1 MTHEKSPKHAK
12 PPTDYFDDTD
22 VSENLRGNIVS
33 GSAFVF
39 GSSIIKF
46 LIGIGATAIL
56 ARLLDPEDYGLLA
69 MVFVV
74 THFLEL
80 FRDMNL
86 SLATVQ
92 KKSITHAQVST
103 IYWINVSI
111 CCVISVTIF
120 LLAPAIAWVYDE
132 PRLSGIA
139 ALLALPVLVRGFA
152 AQQQALLRRKMRF
165 GALSLVDIGS
175 MSCGYAVAI
184 YLASDGHGYWSLVW
198 HHITVALAFLVMSW
212 TATGWRPGLP
222 ARGTGVRSMLVFG
235 SNLTGY
241 SLVRF
246 VSRSLDNAL
255 IGWYW
260 GPAPL
265 GIYSRSQSLI
275 GPVTNYLTAPIGSV
289 AFPSLSRL
297 TKDDERYATTFFRLA
312 DKILLVVLPAT
323 MLLVATTPEIVEIL
337 LGPKWVEAGPILR
350 VLSVLIFTE
359 ALSGVL
365 NWLFFSQGRG
375 RDLFRF
381 GLIIAVM
388 RIAAVIIGLTWGILG
403 IASALAISALFL
415 QLPIQVFLA
424 CRTGPIRQ
432 RQVYRMLVHPVV
444 AATLGLIAVLLVQMM
459 ASGLGAANTVLIGF
473 CVMASVQLL
482 FLATTRQGRQTLLDI
497 RHGLAVLWLRAVG
510 KT

>member
-1 MTHEKSPKHAK
+1 MTDEKTSK
-12 PPTDYFDDTD
+12 PVKPSADYFDDTD
-22 VSENLRGNIVS
+22 VSENLGGNIVR

-39 GSSIIKF
+39 ASSILKF

-111 CCVISVTIF
+111 CCVISASIC

-139 ALLALPVLVRGFA
+139 SLLALPVLIRGFA
-152 AQQQALLRRKMRF
+152 AQHQALLRRKMRF
-165 GALSLVDIGS
+165 GALACVDIGS
-175 MSCGYAVAI
+175 MLCGYVVAI
-184 YLASDGHGYWSLVW
+184 YLARDGHGYWSLVW
-198 HHITVALAFLVMSW
+198 HHIVIAMTMLVMSW
-212 TATGWRPGLP
+212 IATGWRPGLP
-222 ARGTGVRSMLVFG
+222 KRGSGVRSMLVFG

-241 SLVRF
+241 ALFRF
-246 VSRSLDNAL
+246 ISRGLDNAL

-260 GPAPL
+260 GAAPL
-265 GIYSRSQSLI
+265 GIYSRSNSLL
-275 GPVTNYLTAPIGSV
+275 GPITNYLTAPIGSV

-297 TKDDERYATTFFRLA
+297 TTDSRRYNRTFFRLA
-312 DKILLVVLPAT
+312 EKILLVVLPVT
-323 MLLVATTPEIVEIL
+323 MLIVLTAPQIVEIL
-337 LGPKWVEAGPILR
+337 LGPKWVEAGPVLR
-350 VLSVLIFTE
+350 ILSVLIVTE
-359 ALSGVL
+359 ALSGIL

-375 RDLFRF
+375 GDLLRF
-381 GLIIAVM
+381 GIV
-388 RIAAVIIGLTWGILG
+388 AAVVRVAAIILGLQWGILG
-403 IASALAISALFL
+403 IATALSVSAVFL
-415 QLPIQVFLA
+415 HVPIQIWLG
-424 CRTGPIRQ
+424 CRSGPIRQ
-432 RQVYRMLVHPVV
+432 RQMYQLLIHPSLAATVGFLAAVAVQILFPTMV
-444 AATLGLIAVLLVQMM
+444 AAQSVLSALC
-459 ASGLGAANTVLIGF
+459 AITI
-473 CVMASVQLL
+473 VQLL
-482 FLATTRQGRQTLLDI
+482 FLAATRQGRRTLLDV
-497 RHGLAVLWLRAVG
+497 RQGLLILSRRGVR